1 MKQYNRIMLGEHG
14 KYLQECLDGNYI
26 GTDFLTDV
34 DLSNT
39 DTIDESFWRKLM
51 ISKYLE
57 IHPDR
62 SIGTARNA
70 IGFLWT
76 VSFGLQEGDIILASN
91 GAGGYRVGII
101 TGAYYYQPDGNLSH
115 RRPVKWLDTIIGRKE
130 MSQKLQNSTGSIGTC
145 CNISKYANEIDA
157 LINGQKSSTAT
168 SEIPN
173 ETHPI
178 KENYKERDLHRL
190 LSNYL
195 DSQRNILSKTI
206 FHETSKKS
214 DQNQKWIHPDMVG
227 VSFSEFQDVATVAL
241 MKAAD
246 IKQYVDLFSFEL
258 KCSIQND
265 HELKEAFFQALSN
278 SNWANFGYL
287 VAFEVN
293 DDLMEEMER
302 LNRAFG
308 IGIIRLSPYENDTKI
323 LFPAKKNEVD
333 YFTID
338 KLCRINLDFKRFME
352 RTARVLNA
360 QSEMLEDVKGGLI
373 QFCDKGFS
381 SDEELLQYCNEKHIP
396 LSN

>member
-1 MKQYNRIMLGEHG
+1 MLGEHG
-14 KYLQECLDGNYI
+14 KYFQECLNGNYI
-26 GTDFLTDV
+26 GTNFLADI
-34 DLSNT
+34 DLSMT
-39 DTIDESFWRKLM
+39 DTSHESSWRKAM

-57 IHPDR
+57 LHPDK
-62 SIGTARNA
+62 SVGTARNA
-70 IGFLWT
+70 VGFLWT

-91 GAGGYRVGII
+91 GQGGYRVGVI
-101 TGAYYYQPDGNLSH
+101 TGKYYHQPGGNLSH
-115 RRPVKWLDTIIGRKE
+115 RRPIQWLDKIIGRKE
-130 MSQKLQNSTGSIGTC
+130 MSQKLQNSSGSIGTC
-145 CNISKYANEIDA
+145 CNVSKYANEIDA
-157 LINGQKSSTAT
+157 LISGQAQTSTT
-168 SEIPN
+168 LIKTPV
-173 ETHPI
+173 TV

-195 DSQRNILSKTI
+195 VEQKNIFSKTI

-227 VSFSEFQDVATVAL
+227 VTFSEFQDRATVAL

-246 IKQYVDLFSFEL
+246 IKQYVDLYSFEL

-265 HELKEAFFQALSN
+265 HELKESFFQALSN

-287 VAFEVN
+287 VAFEIN

-308 IGIIRLSPYENDTKI
+308 IGIIRLSPYETDTKI
-323 LFPAKKNEVD
+323 LFTARKNEVD

-338 KLCRINLDFKRFME
+338 KLCRINPDFKRFME

-360 QSEMLEDVKGGLI
+360 QGEMLEDVKGGLI
-373 QFCDKGFS
+373 QFCDNGFS
-381 SDEELLQYCNEKHIP
+381 SDEELIQYCNDRHIP
-396 LSN
+396 LAN

>member
-1 MKQYNRIMLGEHG
+1 MLGEHG
-14 KYLQECLDGNYI
+14 KYLQECLEGNYI
-26 GTDFLTDV
+26 GTDFLADL
-34 DLSNT
+34 DLSDT
-39 DTIDESFWRKLM
+39 DALDESSWRKSM

-76 VSFGLQEGDIILASN
+76 VSFGLQEGDVILASN
-91 GAGGYRVGII
+91 GEGGYRVGLIV
-101 TGAYYYQPDGNLSH
+101 GDYYYQPGGNLSH
-115 RRPVKWLDTIIGRKE
+115 RRPVQWLDKLLGRKE

-145 CNISKYANEIDA
+145 CNITKYAAEIES
-157 LINGQKSSTAT
+157 LISSKSVPSMPLQPKP
-168 SEIPN
+168 SPVS
-173 ETHPI
+173 
-178 KENYKERDLHRL
+178 ENYKERDLHRL

-195 DSQRNILSKTI
+195 AAQKNILSKTI

-227 VSFSEFQDVATVAL
+227 VSFSEFQDKATVTL
-241 MKAAD
+241 MKATD
-246 IKQYVDLFSFEL
+246 IKQYVDLYSFEL

-265 HELKEAFFQALSN
+265 HELKEYFFQALSN

-287 VAFEVN
+287 VAFEIK

-308 IGIIRLSPYENDTKI
+308 IGIIRLSPYETDTKI
-323 LFPAKKNEVD
+323 IFPARKNEVD

-360 QSEMLEDVKGGLI
+360 QSDMLEDVKGGLI

-381 SDEELLQYCNEKHIP
+381 TDEELLQYCNDKHIP

>member
-1 MKQYNRIMLGEHG
+1 
-14 KYLQECLDGNYI
+14 
-26 GTDFLTDV
+26 
-34 DLSNT
+34 
-39 DTIDESFWRKLM
+39 M
-51 ISKYLE
+51 IAKYLE
-57 IHPDR
+57 IYPER
-62 SIGTARNA
+62 SVATARNA

-76 VSFGLQEGDIILASN
+76 VSFGLQKDDIVLASN
-91 GAGGYRVGII
+91 GDGGYRVAVI
-101 TGAYYYQPDGNLSH
+101 TGDYYYQPNGNLSH
-115 RRPVKWLDTIIGRKE
+115 RRSVKWLDKLIARKE

-145 CNISKYANEIDA
+145 CNITKYSSE
-157 LINGQKSSTAT
+157 INGLLNGLIT
-168 SEIPN
+168 SVVTTVAP
-173 ETHPI
+173 P
-178 KENYKERDLHRL
+178 KESYKERDLHRL

-195 DSQRNILSKTI
+195 SSQRNIFSKTI

-227 VSFSEFQDVATVAL
+227 VSFSEFQDKATVAL

-246 IKQYVDLFSFEL
+246 IKQYVDLYSFEL
-258 KCSIQND
+258 KCSIHND

-287 VAFEVN
+287 VAFEIN

-308 IGIIRLSPYENDTKI
+308 IGIIRLSPYETDTKI
-323 LFPAKKNEVD
+323 VFPARKNEVD

-338 KLCRINLDFKRFME
+338 KLCRINPDFKRFME

-373 QFCDKGFS
+373 GFCDKGFS
-381 SDEELLQYCNEKHIP
+381 SEEELMQYCSEKNIP